1 MKKKAKIVP
10 RNLMHLELI
19 KSGALK
25 PKTTRDKTKYSRKQK
40 HKGGINSRPYHINP
54 TLNLPYPSVYI

>member
-1 MKKKAKIVP
+1 MKKKTKIVP

-40 HKGGINSRPYHINP
+40 HKGGETRPYHINP
-54 TLNLPYPSVYI
+54 ILNLPYPSAYI